1 MTEFLENVALVTGAS
16 RGIGKY
22 VAQDLCRRGAGVIL
36 AARSG
41 DQIEAI
47 AERLRQQGGEAQALG
62 LDISDPGQIQ
72 PFVRQVAKS
81 FGRVDILVNNAG
93 VTRDR
98 LLLRM
103 KEGDW
108 RDVLATNLDGP
119 YRLTRKVLPLMLRQ
133 RYGRIVN
140 VVSVVAQTG
149 NAGQANYVA
158 SKAGL
163 IGLTKSLAREV
174 ASRGITVNAIAP
186 GLVETA
192 MTAGLT
198 EEAREKLLAQI
209 PVGRT
214 GSVEDIAFGVRFLA
228 SREAGYITGHVLSIN
243 GGMYM

>member
-1 MTEFLENVALVTGAS
+1 MGEFVENVALVTGAS
-16 RGIGKY
+16 RGIGKC
-22 VAQDLCRRGAGVIL
+22 VAQDLCRRGARVIL

-47 AERLRQQGGEAQALG
+47 AESLRQQGGEAQALA

-72 PFVRQVAKS
+72 PFVRQVAEP

-103 KEGDW
+103 KEVDW
-108 RDVLATNLDGP
+108 REVLATNLDGP

-163 IGLTKSLAREV
+163 IGFTKSLAREV

-186 GLVETA
+186 GFVETG
-192 MTAGLT
+192 MTARLS
-198 EEAREKLLAQI
+198 EKARQQLLAQV

-214 GSVEDIAFGVRFLA
+214 GSAEDIAFGVRFLA